1 MSEEAPPLGVWAFPI
16 VLFFTIVLSFLSY
29 AYSGYGPYKRIL
41 VQSNQNLEKALIE
54 NTRDTSAIS
63 IVILGSS
70 LTERALMNPKEIED
84 SISSLTNRKTK
95 VLRVALN
102 YMNMDIATRIDFF
115 DYVSK
120 NPPNYL
126 FIENFGLNLDDNDS
140 TSIIPVP
147 IDAAL
152 LHLRNV
158 IRNMLGMGVHDNY
171 YTKWYTFDLK
181 PLPGTDFYSDNFD
194 SLTFKSLQ
202 TKKCVVRKVMQN
214 GVANSA
220 YNALM
225 ERNARVIFL
234 DMPQSNKLQTNF
246 LDQASTA
253 ELNEVLKFY
262 KTQYRIDYWR
272 FPRVMDDSCFAD
284 GAHLNFK
291 GAMQYQKWF
300 VSEIASNK

>member
-16 VLFFTIVLSFLSY
+16 VLFFTIAMSFLSY
-29 AYSGYGPYKRIL
+29 AYSGYGPYAQVL
-41 VQSNQNLEKALIE
+41 VQSNQSLEKALIE

-63 IVILGSS
+63 VVILGSS
-70 LTERALMNPKEIED
+70 LTERALLDPKEIED
-84 SISSLTNRKTK
+84 SISSLTHRKTK

-102 YMNMDIATRIDFF
+102 YMNMDLATRIDFF

-120 NPPNYL
+120 NPPDYL

-140 TSIIPVP
+140 ASIIPVP

-152 LHLRNV
+152 LHIRNQ
-158 IRNMLGMGVHDNY
+158 IRNMLGKGAHDNY
-171 YTKWYTFDLK
+171 YTKWYTFDVR
-181 PLPGTDFYSDNFD
+181 PLPDNDFYTDKFD

-214 GVANSA
+214 GPANSA

-225 ERNARVIFL
+225 QRNVRVIFL

-284 GAHLNFK
+284 GAHLNSK